1 MRPLITGLLAA
12 AVTATV
18 LCQHAVAAEPTL
30 VTPKVLIADPA
41 VKPEQAAS
49 VVVDDQQAA
58 LVIIDP
64 DLRPIA

>member
-1 MRPLITGLLAA
+1 
-12 AVTATV
+12 VV
-18 LCQHAVAAEPTL
+18 CQHAVAADPTL

-41 VKPEQAAS
+41 AKPEQVAS